1 MKRLRITVE
10 GKTYEVEVEILED
23 QQKIAKTKR
32 VVSEQASSFGK
43 SREKSRKIVEKNT
56 ENTVNSP
63 LAGNVVEVK
72 VSEGQEIKENQLV
85 IIIEAMKMNTNI
97 YSHKAGKIKK
107 IHCSPGSRVSYNQ
120 VLIELE

>member
-10 GKTYEVEVEILED
+10 GKTYEVEVEVLED
-23 QQKIAKTKR
+23 QKKIAKTKR

-43 SREKSRKIVEKNT
+43 SREKSKELVEKT
-56 ENTVNSP
+56 SESTINSP
-63 LAGNVVEVK
+63 LAGNVVDVK
-72 VSEGQEIKENQLV
+72 VSEGDTIKENQLV

-97 YSHKAGKIKK
+97 YSHRAGKIKK
-107 IHCSPGSRVSYNQ
+107 ILCSSGSKVSYNE